1 MDLAVVHQVSPASD
15 QVSGQVSDEVSDGV
29 SQVSDQVIT
38 LRSGRDDCER
48 AVPKRSV
55 VMSRMLSVA
64 LGSDQHA
71 AHVTLD
77 VSGSVLRWLADYM
90 HHHRDGEPD
99 AVDFPLR
106 SKRMADMCSDPW
118 DALFVDQVCVVDV
131 ALAAF
136 YLDMQVLL
144 HLCCAKLATDLWHP
158 NVVFKKA
165 RIDQSN
171 YEADY

>member
-15 QVSGQVSDEVSDGV
+15 GVSDGVSDEVSDQVSQV

-77 VSGSVLRWLADYM
+77 VSGSVLRWLAEYM

-99 AVDFPLR
+99 AVDFPLLCQTGHR
-106 SKRMADMCSDPW
+106 PVAPKRG
-118 DALFVDQVCVVDV
+118 V
-131 ALAAF
+131 
-136 YLDMQVLL
+136 
-144 HLCCAKLATDLWHP
+144 
-158 NVVFKKA
+158 
-165 RIDQSN
+165 
-171 YEADY
+171 